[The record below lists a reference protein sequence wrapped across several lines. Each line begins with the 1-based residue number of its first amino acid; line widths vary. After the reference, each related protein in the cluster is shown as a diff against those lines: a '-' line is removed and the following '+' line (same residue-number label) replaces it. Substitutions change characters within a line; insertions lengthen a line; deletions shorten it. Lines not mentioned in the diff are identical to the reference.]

1 MSHERTPSSRQHW
14 KLQPISIAPIFGSLD
29 ARTWAITIGVAMSAI
44 GVSLLTAHNTG
55 GVLASGLALVA
66 IAIAIIDARHFIIPD
81 ELNIAGL
88 ALGLAYAGFSGQP
101 PLEAI
106 AVAVLRGLVL
116 ALIFFAVRAAYRWL
130 RGRQGIG
137 LGDVKLAA
145 VAGVWLDWP
154 MIPVAVQLAT
164 VTALGM
170 YLARQLAEGRS
181 IRSNSRL
188 PFGLFFA
195 PAIWLGWVLDQ
206 WFVV

>member
-1 MSHERTPSSRQHW
+1 MSHERAPSRLPIPGSR
-14 KLQPISIAPIFGSLD
+14 D
-29 ARTWAITIGVAMSAI
+29 VRTWAIAIGVAMSAI
-44 GVSLLTAHNTG
+44 GVSLATAHNTG
-55 GVLASGLALVA
+55 GVLASGLALVT

-81 ELNIAGL
+81 ELNLAGL
-88 ALGLAYAGFSGQP
+88 ALGLAYAGFADQP

-116 ALIFFAVRAAYRWL
+116 AVIFFAVRAAYWWL

-164 VTALGM
+164 VTALGV

-206 WFVV
+206 WLIM